1 MRIIMPLLRVLC
13 YLALAVMLFGAIAL
27 FGPFLLGVCE
37 DASSGTV
44 KCTDPT
50 YRWFFETGF
59 MIVMMGIFTGLPSLL
74 ALGGIVFSVIDL
86 RRWLRR

>member
-1 MRIIMPLLRVLC
+1 MRTLIILLRILC
-13 YLALAVMLFGAIAL
+13 YVALAVMLFGALCL
-27 FGPFLLGVCE
+27 FGPLLLGLCE
-37 DASSGTV
+37 DTSGGTV

-74 ALGGIVFSVIDL
+74 ALGGLVFSLVDL
-86 RRWLRR
+86 RRWLGR